1 MIDAGTWD
9 VVAFDEHDAERIR
22 LARANSMAYAIMK
35 AHNRAED
42 MEQLKLQVDAIVSP
56 DNNYTNILQTA
67 KACGI
72 QKFPIPYVLSNC
84 HHTLS
89 AVGGTVN
96 EDDHVFGMSNVKKY
110 GGIFVPKYTAVIHQ
124 YMREMMAGCGKLIMA
139 SDSHARYG
147 ALGTMGIGEGGGEV
161 AKQLLGRTYD
171 LKRPDIIAVRLDGT
185 PAPGVG
191 PMDVALT
198 LIAATF
204 GNDFN
209 KNRVLEFI
217 GSGISNLSMEFR
229 MGIDVMTT
237 ESAALSSIWCTD
249 ELTRD
254 YLRDHGREQDYQK
267 MTPQGQVYYDRMIE
281 IDLGRVEPMIA
292 LPFHPS
298 NALPIREL
306 KANPENYLREVETEG
321 CKIKKSDD
329 FHIMDHIRDGRLY
342 VDQALIGG
350 CAGGM
355 FENIVAVAD
364 ILKGYGIRSDQL
376 GLGVNPSS
384 LPVMSDLM
392 DIGIGSELAKA
403 GVKAWQIFD
412 SKWPEQIIH
421 MPDGHGYTTYFVPDD
436 KIAEYE
442 TVLSGFGLGYTTQAM
457 VDEAADVKCDTLEEL
472 AEKTG
477 LPYDTMKAEIE
488 RYNELCHNGLDED
501 FGKMS
506 KRMFPVENP
515 PYYACKFGNAG
526 MLVMFGGLECNHDLQ
541 VTKDG
546 TNDPIPGLYV
556 AGNTM
561 GRRLQVDYP
570 VVVAGISLATALS
583 FGRLA
588 GKNAAAAV

>member
-1 MIDAGTWD
+1 MEGNLNRRSFVKGATLSAAGLIAGGALAACSPAAGTSESKSETAQTTGANNAEQRWSFEIAPDPIGDDLITETVETD
-9 VVAFDEHDAERIR
+9 VVVVGGGMSGLVAAASCAENGLKVTLISASKAPVSRGGSNNGVYSKIMEEMGIPRMDPTWFYRKEYLANGGNFKPALWYKFYNNSEEAINWIIDIAAKAGIKTTIESGPEYKEGDPMFTPPAAHAFYVDDSELKGSIGNGEGHIAAEMGR
-22 LARANSMAYAIMK
+22 YV
-35 AHNRAED
+35 AED
-42 MEQLKLQVDAIVSP
+42 LGVDVRWNVKGEQLVRGGVANGTEGRVDAIIASDADGAYTKYVGTKAVIMATGDFSHDKDMMERYCP
-56 DNNYTNILQTA
+56 QAVELCDFTTDINYDQ
-67 KACGI
+67 GI
-72 QKFPIPYVLSNC
+72 WMGGLMPGDGHKMELW
-84 HHTLS
+84 
-89 AVGGTVN
+89 VGGAWQKEPNNIMLGRPNLPGDQPYTSHTGLMVDNMGQRFMN
-96 EDDHVFGMSNVKKY
+96 ED
-110 GGIFVPKYTAVIHQ
+110 VPGQNIADEHTRQ
-124 YMREMMAGCGKLIMA
+124 P
-139 SDSHARYG
+139 
-147 ALGTMGIGEGGGEV
+147 V
-161 AKQLLGRTYD
+161 AKD
-171 LKRPDIIAVRLDGT
+171 P
-185 PAPGVG
+185 
-191 PMDVALT
+191 
-198 LIAATF
+198 
-204 GNDFN
+204 
-209 KNRVLEFI
+209 
-217 GSGISNLSMEFR
+217 
-229 MGIDVMTT
+229 
-237 ESAALSSIWCTD
+237 
-249 ELTRD
+249 
-254 YLRDHGREQDYQK
+254 
-267 MTPQGQVYYDRMIE
+267 
-281 IDLGRVEPMIA
+281 
-292 LPFHPS
+292 
-298 NALPIREL
+298 
-306 KANPENYLREVETEG
+306 
-321 CKIKKSDD
+321 
-329 FHIMDHIRDGRLY
+329 
-342 VDQALIGG
+342 
-350 CAGGM
+350 
-355 FENIVAVAD
+355 
-364 ILKGYGIRSDQL
+364 
-376 GLGVNPSS
+376 
-384 LPVMSDLM
+384 
-392 DIGIGSELAKA
+392 ELAKA
-403 GVKAWQIFD
+403 GVKSWQIFD